1 MMNSAR
7 KAIEKLY
14 KDRCS
19 VIEKRNVTDPVTKKT
34 DFEQVTVFENQ
45 PCKLSFSSF
54 PSATDG
60 NNATLSQAV
69 KLFLSPDCSI
79 LPGSKIIVTQQ
90 NGTVTEYSNS
100 GKPAIYA
107 SHQEINLKLFER
119 WA

>member
-19 VIEKRNVTDPVTKKT
+19 VIEKRSVSDPVTKKT
-34 DFEQVTVFENQ
+34 GFEPVTILENQ
-45 PCKLSFSSF
+45 PCKLSFSSL
-54 PSATDG
+54 PSTTDG
-60 NNATLSQAV
+60 NTATLTQAV

-79 LPGSKIIVTQQ
+79 LPGSKIVVTQE

-107 SHQEINLKLFER
+107 SHQEINLTLFER
-119 WA
+119 WS